1 MQTMQTGD
9 IRPIRV
15 GGLLL
20 PSNVLMAPLAGYT
33 CYPFRM
39 LAYELGAGVCFTEM
53 CSANALK
60 YEDRA
65 TNRLL
70 LTTADEPVRAVQLLG
85 GNPDVMERMAKSA
98 LLSDFDIIDINMGC
112 PVPNVFKSGE
122 GSALMQ
128 DFKRAAAIIRG
139 CKRSGKVVTVKCRVG
154 IREDELFAAEFARMC
169 EDAGADM
176 ITIHGRSRSM
186 MYEGEPHREEIAHAK
201 AAVSI
206 PVIANGGIFSVE
218 DAARM
223 MECTGADGIMFA
235 RYGLENPFIFSE
247 LTGKKCVKTAFQIL
261 TEQMELTAQYY
272 DETFVLSYMK
282 KLASYMMKKRKG
294 TKRYKEQL
302 FRSGSPEELREV
314 IALIFADSPL

>member
-1 MQTMQTGD
+1 MQTISASD
-9 IRPIRV
+9 IKPIRI

-39 LAYELGAGVCFTEM
+39 LAYTLGAGLCFTEM

-60 YEDRA
+60 YKDRA

-70 LTTADEPVRAVQLLG
+70 LTTKEEPIRAVQLLG
-85 GNPDVMERMAKSA
+85 GNPSVMEQMAKSS
-98 LLSDFDIIDINMGC
+98 LLADFDIIDINMGC

-128 DFKRAAAIIRG
+128 DPKRAAAIIRG
-139 CKRSGKVVTVKCRVG
+139 CKKSGKIITVKCRVG
-154 IREDELFAAEFARMC
+154 IREDELFAAEFARVC

-186 MYEGEPHREEIAHAK
+186 MYDGEPYRGEIEQAK
-201 AAVSI
+201 SAVSI

-218 DAARM
+218 DAAKM
-223 MECTGADGIMFA
+223 LACTGADGIMIA
-235 RYGLENPFIFSE
+235 RYGLEHPFIFSE
-247 LTGKKCVKTAFQIL
+247 LTGKHTQKTPFQIL
-261 TEQMELTAQYY
+261 IEQLELTTQYY
-272 DETFVLSYMK
+272 DETFTLRYIK
-282 KLASYMMKKRKG
+282 KIASYMMKKRKG
-294 TKRYKEQL
+294 TKQYKEQL
-302 FRSGSPEELREV
+302 YRSGSLEELRNI
-314 IALIFADSPL
+314 IALIFADHMV

>member
-20 PSNVLMAPLAGYT
+20 SSNVLMAPLAGYT

-39 LAYELGAGVCFTEM
+39 LAYELGAGLCFTEM

-98 LLSDFDIIDINMGC
+98 LLRDFDIIDINMGC

-223 MECTGADGIMFA
+223 MECTGADGIMVA

-247 LTGKKCVKTAFQIL
+247 LTGKKCGKTAFQIL

-302 FRSGSPEELREV
+302 FRSGSLEELREV
-314 IALIFADSPL
+314 IARIFADSPL